1 MEMRQLRYFLAVAE
15 QMHFTRAAEHLHLS
29 QPALS
34 QQIRMLEEEIG
45 VRLIERSRRRVQLT
59 AAGLAFRA
67 RARAAL
73 EAAAEAASDAR
84 MAARGEA
91 GSISIGF
98 VTTAAVVILPRLL
111 AEFGARFP
119 RAVVELRELEPR
131 AQMEALEQNRVTLGL
146 SSVPSALPSL
156 ESRLLAEERL
166 VVALPSRHPAA
177 RRSSVHLRDL
187 SHERF
192 LLPPRGLLS
201 GIHEGIIAACHSAG
215 FEPDSIQPTR
225 LAETAVCLVARNL
238 GIALVPES
246 FRHLKVGG
254 VVYRPL
260 THEVPVIR
268 MYAIR
273 RKQSESPLADN
284 LWSFV
289 ESMAR
294 ARENRLAGVARS
306 RNRRPR

>member
-1 MEMRQLRYFLAVAE
+1 MEMRQFRYFLAVAE
-15 QMHFTRAAEHLHLS
+15 RMHFTRAAELLHLS

-45 VRLIERSRRRVQLT
+45 VKLLERSRRRVQLT
-59 AAGLAFRA
+59 AAGMAFRA
-67 RARAAL
+67 KAQAAL
-73 EAAAEAASDAR
+73 EAAADAASDAR
-84 MAARGEA
+84 MAERGEA

-111 AEFGARFP
+111 DEFGARFP
-119 RAVVELRELEPR
+119 RAAVELRELEPG
-131 AQMEALEQNRVTLGL
+131 AQMEALEQHRVTFGL
-146 SSVPSALPSL
+146 SSVPSTLTSL

-177 RRSSVHLRDL
+177 RRKSVHLRDL
-187 SHERF
+187 SGERF

-215 FEPDSIQPTR
+215 FEPGSVQPTR
-225 LAETAVCLVARNL
+225 LAETAVSLVAGNL
-238 GIALVPES
+238 GIALVPQS

-254 VVYRPL
+254 VVYRSL
-260 THEVPVIR
+260 SHEVPLVR

-273 RKQSESPLADN
+273 RRQSESPLAEN
-284 LWSFV
+284 LWGFV
-289 ESMAR
+289 ETMAR
-294 ARENRLAGVARS
+294 KRESGSAEAPGRRS
-306 RNRRPR
+306 RRPR